1 MKTKIGTLSSESL
14 LAALILVTAAGCTHY
29 WERPA
34 GSIADFERDSAACIE
49 DVRHS
54 PFGSDSREQIY
65 RACMRARGWKRV
77 EVSVA
82 DDHQFRGPEDAED
95 FLKPPSPLS
104 GKRYYQNR

>member
-29 WERPA
+29 WERPG

-54 PFGSDSREQIY
+54 PISSGGRKTPKNFANPPPALAGRRYQ
-65 RACMRARGWKRV
+65 KR
-77 EVSVA
+77 
-82 DDHQFRGPEDAED
+82 
-95 FLKPPSPLS
+95 
-104 GKRYYQNR
+104 

>member
-29 WERPA
+29 WERPG

-54 PFGSDSREQIY
+54 PFRSDSREQDLS
-65 RACMRARGWKRV
+65 RLHAGQRLETGRGLRC
-77 EVSVA
+77 
-82 DDHQFRGPEDAED
+82 RRP
-95 FLKPPSPLS
+95 
-104 GKRYYQNR
+104 